1 VQGRET
7 TLPSGKDAKAAVL
20 GIIMNINKF
29 GRTSFVTHMVGLKER
44 IQKMTEQCKN
54 CVFYACED
62 SDLGLGYCD
71 FRPKSR
77 YATYV
82 SGETVCKYPEHFKEK
97 SND

>member
-1 VQGRET
+1 
-7 TLPSGKDAKAAVL
+7 
-20 GIIMNINKF
+20 
-29 GRTSFVTHMVGLKER
+29 
-44 IQKMTEQCKN
+44 MTEQCKN